1 RRHGRRA
8 LPGAPPR
15 EPDPALHAALRRGRP
30 PAGARARRPGATGR
44 CRAARAG
51 HRAALAGDVA
61 RPPRRGVRR
70 GAAGA
75 PRRAAPSARAELLE
89 GEIALHFAPAH
100 AHDGTAE
107 FGTVTGSVALGDVR
121 HPVTARGFAEDGAS
135 AGPWPR
141 LRAALD
147 LGDGASLALTLGLHG
162 GEANGFLCRDGRHV
176 AVAAAHATLGP
187 ADAPLARVGLELE
200 LADGRRLRI
209 AARARPPLPLI

>member
-1 RRHGRRA
+1 MPF
-8 LPGAPPR
+8 LDL
-15 EPDPALHAALRRGRP
+15 E
-30 PAGARARRPGATGR
+30 TG
-44 CRAARAG
+44 
-51 HRAALAGDVA
+51 L
-61 RPPRRGVRR
+61 
-70 GAAGA
+70 
-75 PRRAAPSARAELLE
+75 ARAELLE

-209 AARARPPLPLI
+209 AARALHRVPVIRARGRAPVRVEFAACRLESTPAADPAGWLEVGGL